1 MATKIAK
8 MTKPGDFPRVGRHG
22 HSMDKNPGQLIGGE
36 WRIGSG
42 LDVIISVDP
51 ATEDVLNQFPGAA
64 DSDTHAAIDA
74 AQAALAK
81 WRAAS
86 AWSRAD
92 FLHKCADIMLARTEE
107 AAREITLEAGKPL
120 AQSRREWQLSID
132 QFRWYAEEARRVQ
145 GRITESRAPGGRIE
159 VHHEPV
165 GVVAAFTAW
174 NFPAVLIA
182 RKVAPALA
190 AGCTIIVR
198 PSRETPG
205 TAAVLVDCLVQAGVP
220 PGVVN
225 LVVGPTSTTYDVL
238 MKSPLVRK
246 VSLTGSSVV
255 GQQMLRDAAGT
266 FKRATMELGGNAPV
280 IVFDDAALEA
290 TLDIVVP
297 VKFANAGQVCVTGD
311 RFYVHESLYSKFA
324 DGFAAR
330 AKALKL
336 GHGLEESTQ
345 MGPLINARRVAA
357 VEAIVTDARQRGGR
371 VIAGGE
377 RPAGKNK
384 GHFYAPTV
392 IADLP
397 DDALALAE
405 ENFGPIAA
413 ITSFKSD
420 EEVYARA
427 NATELG
433 LSAYAFTQS
442 AKRMRETAA
451 RLEAG
456 MVGINSFALA
466 AAEAPFGGIK
476 ASGMGREGGGEGIHD
491 YLNVK
496 LVQVTV

>member
-1 MATKIAK
+1 MEKGSA
-8 MTKPGDFPRVGRHG
+8 H
-22 HSMDKNPGQLIGGE
+22 LINGE
-36 WRIGSG
+36 WREGRGADHMS
-42 LDVIISVDP
+42 VVDP
-51 ATEDVLNQFPGAA
+51 ATEELIGSFAAASAA
-64 DSDTHAAIDA
+64 DTEDAIA
-74 AQAALAK
+74 
-81 WRAAS
+81 AAS
-86 AWSRAD
+86 AAFRTWRQMPAWSRAD
-92 FLHKCADIMLARTEE
+92 LLHKCADVMLARSED
-107 AAREITLEAGKPL
+107 AARQITREAGKPI

-132 QFRWYAEEARRVQ
+132 QFRWYAEEARRIH

-190 AGCTIIVR
+190 AGCSIIVR

-205 TAAVLVDCLVQAGVP
+205 TAAILMDCLKQAGLP
-220 PGVVN
+220 AGVVN
-225 LVVGPTSTTYDVL
+225 LVVGPTATTYDVL
-238 MKSPLVRK
+238 MKSPAVRK
-246 VSLTGSSVV
+246 VSLTGSSQV
-255 GQQMLRDAAGT
+255 GQQMLRDAAAT

-280 IVFDDAALEA
+280 IVFDDASLDA

-311 RFYVHESLYSKFA
+311 RFYVHESLYGRFVE
-324 DGFAAR
+324 GFAAR

-336 GHGLEESTQ
+336 GHGLDEATQ

-357 VEAIVTDARQRGGR
+357 IEAIIADARKRGGR
-371 VIAGGE
+371 IVAGGE
-377 RPAGKNK
+377 RPSDRNK
-384 GHFYAPTV
+384 GFFYAPTV
-392 IADLP
+392 ITDLP

-413 ITSFKSD
+413 ITSFKTD
-420 EEVYARA
+420 DEVYARA

-433 LSAYAFTQS
+433 LSAYAFTRDPR
-442 AKRMRETAA
+442 RMRETVA

-476 ASGMGREGGGEGIHD
+476 ASGMGREGGDEGIHD

-496 LVQVTV
+496 LAQMTV